1 MKKNNIISDW
11 LDEHGDPEIEKKV
24 DMELMNILRERLKKE
39 HTQELKDYIYK
50 LQEQYQKEDVIMN
63 EVRPFIVYLDI
74 DGVLVSYLKLRD
86 FDDDGKHSFVPKA
99 VETLNTIISMFNA
112 HICVVSTW
120 GRSYRDRPDEFKDFL
135 ISRGIIV
142 NGLTI
147 GDCDDRAGYVLK
159 MKSDGYRRFL
169 VIDDESLEYYK
180 RVDEIGYNRILYSN
194 PWRCLDD
201 YDLVGISRNF
211 HRLNGSEYPEKL
223 IN

>member
-1 MKKNNIISDW
+1 MVNPSD
-11 LDEHGDPEIEKKV
+11 EK
-24 DMELMNILRERLKKE
+24 
-39 HTQELKDYIYK
+39 
-50 LQEQYQKEDVIMN
+50 
-63 EVRPFIVYLDI
+63 PFIVYLDI

-86 FDDDGKHSFVPKA
+86 FDEDGRHSFVPKA
-99 VETLNTIISMFNA
+99 VETLNSIISMFNA

-120 GRSYRDRPDEFKDFL
+120 GRSYRDKPDEFKDFL

-159 MKSDGYRRFL
+159 MKSEGYRRFL
-169 VIDDESLEYYK
+169 IIDDEVLEYYK
-180 RVDEIGYNRILYSN
+180 RVDEIGYNRILFSN

-201 YDLVGISRNF
+201 FDLVGVSRNF
-211 HRLNGSEYPEKL
+211 NRINGNEYPEKL